1 MTNSNKSNKL
11 VAATTT
17 NNNNKR
23 KWSETYS
30 RVVADAK
37 VCAKFKKQLQKHNKG
52 LDNKDKKISQVGA
65 ATEALK
71 LWMEKNE

>member
-11 VAATTT
+11 VSSSTGTTKE
-17 NNNNKR
+17 KR

-52 LDNKDKKISQVGA
+52 LSGEKQLSQVKA

-71 LWMEKNE
+71 LWMEKNTI